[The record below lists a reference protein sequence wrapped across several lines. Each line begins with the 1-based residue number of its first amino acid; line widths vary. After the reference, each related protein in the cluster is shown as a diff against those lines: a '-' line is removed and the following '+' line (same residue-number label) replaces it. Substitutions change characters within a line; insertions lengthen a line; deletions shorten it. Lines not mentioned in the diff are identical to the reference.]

1 VTEAARPVKP
11 APPPSAGHEPRQSHG
26 PSAELGRG
34 LLAIAGLS
42 SLAIAQPVYDLLRR
56 TPEFFAIRHLGVA
69 DLLALVAL
77 LAVGPPLALSVPAA
91 AARFRRPAWIRPA
104 VAGPVGLLTGA
115 IALQAA
121 HGLPAAAAVALG
133 AVAVAGGAWA
143 YVRLPAVRILAAV
156 LAVAAAAAPA
166 VLVLDRDV
174 RRSLSIP
181 DRQLPTNPTGAQAP
195 VVLVVFDEWS
205 MISILDGEG
214 KIDRQRLPN
223 LARLADRGTW
233 YPNATSASNMTHH
246 AVPALLTGLS
256 PERERLPIAED
267 HPINLFTLLAP
278 SHDLFVMEPVTSL
291 CPPTLNRFEQRHRSF
306 ASRFGL
312 LVSDLRFV
320 WLSLTLPEPW
330 AKRLPPLDRTWSGFG
345 LSGSETALTPS
356 ERQLARSHPHRRND
370 ERVADFRRFIGSLV
384 PPGERPG
391 VYFAHVL
398 LPHGPWEY
406 LPSGR
411 RYGRSRS
418 YGLRDGIWTADP
430 WTVRNHEK
438 RYLLQVQFVDR
449 LIGELIDRLESLDLF
464 DRSLIALTADHG
476 ASFQPGKS
484 LRLPGPDA
492 SGDQLLDLVAVPL
505 IVKAPL
511 QDEAKVDEGVFSL
524 VDLLPRIL
532 ELAGARPGALA
543 QRSPT
548 GAEPLWFAE
557 HVDGLRLP
565 ADRGPWRRARLAAQT
580 ELLGSANDPAAIGTE
595 PDLHGRSVA
604 ELPLRD
610 GSTHARLDVPDAWDD
625 VDKDAMF
632 VPAVVEATFVEPG
645 DRTDRS
651 VAVAVNGIVADSV
664 RPYAGPRGRSR
675 ISALLPDDL
684 LLPGRNRIDL
694 FFVSG
699 RDAAPG
705 LERISPPEHVAYEA
719 DPDYSWAPER
729 NSAGLVRG
737 LLRRPAG
744 SLGQAV
750 ERFRIVASSGELYG
764 HLEATVPG
772 QRTAADGRWTFRL
785 SGRVF
790 DAASSPG
797 QSGTV
802 VVMVGGNAPVAF
814 TGPALRDSGF
824 TLELK
829 AGREQVEREGI
840 VAFAVGHGGVATR
853 LRFAYQAIERDRSG
867 REVVPLSDGRRLV
880 VTVPGGG
887 YAGALD
893 HVIAAGKSTRI
904 SAWAADLA
912 QLEGPRQMVIYRDDR
927 FLALLRAA
935 KRDRLDIAERFS
947 APSLLRS
954 GFNGTVPGGPLPSVF
969 PQRHRV
975 FAVMNRGAAV
985 ELSIP
990 TASDG
995 VR

>member
-1 VTEAARPVKP
+1 MNKAARPVKP
-11 APPPSAGHEPRQSHG
+11 APPPSTGHDPRQSHG

-77 LAVGPPLALSVPAA
+77 LAAGPPLALSVPAA

-104 VAGPVGLLTGA
+104 VAGPVGLLTSA
-115 IALQAA
+115 IVLQAA
-121 HGLPAAAAVALG
+121 HGLPAAAAGALG
-133 AVAVAGGAWA
+133 AVAVAGGVWA
-143 YVRLPAVRILAAV
+143 YVRLPAVRLLAAV
-156 LAVAAAAAPA
+156 LAVAAAVVPA

-233 YPNATSASNMTHH
+233 YPNATAASNMTHH

-330 AKRLPPLDRTWSGFG
+330 AKWLPPLDRTWSGFG
-345 LSGSETALTPS
+345 LSGSQTTLTPS
-356 ERQLARSHPHRRND
+356 ERRLARSHPHRRND
-370 ERVADFRRFIGSLV
+370 ERVADFRRFIGSLE

-418 YGLRDGIWTADP
+418 YGLHDGIWTADP

-438 RYLLQVQFVDR
+438 RYLLQVEFVDR

-464 DRSLIALTADHG
+464 DRSLIAVTADHG

-511 QDEAKVDEGVFSL
+511 QNEAKVDDGMFSL
-524 VDLLPRIL
+524 ADLLPRIL
-532 ELAGARPGALA
+532 ELAGARPGALER
-543 QRSPT
+543 RSPT
-548 GAEPLWFAE
+548 SAEPLWFAE

-595 PDLHGRSVA
+595 RDLHGRSVA

-632 VPAVVEATFVEPG
+632 IPAVVEATFVEPG

-664 RPYAGPRGRSR
+664 RPYADARGRNR

-684 LLPGRNRIDL
+684 LRPGRNQVDL

-705 LERISPPEHVAYEA
+705 LERISPPDNLPYEA
-719 DPDYSWAPER
+719 DPSYSWTPER
-729 NSAGLVRG
+729 NNAGLVRG
-737 LLRRPAG
+737 LLRRPIG
-744 SLGQAV
+744 SPNQAP
-750 ERFRIVASSGELYG
+750 ERFRVVARSGEFSG

-772 QRTAADGRWTFRL
+772 QQTAADGLRTFRV
-785 SGRVF
+785 SGRTF

-802 VVMVGGNAPVAF
+802 VAMVGGNAPVAF
-814 TGPALRDSGF
+814 TGPALRDNGF
-824 TLELK
+824 TLEL
-829 AGREQVEREGI
+829 AADREQVEREGI
-840 VAFAVGHGGVATR
+840 VAFAVGHAGVAIR
-853 LRFAYQAIERDRSG
+853 LRFGYRSIERDRGG
-867 REVVPLSDGRRLV
+867 REVIPFSDGRRLV
-880 VTVPGGG
+880 VASPGDG
-887 YAGALD
+887 YAGAVD
-893 HVIAAGKSTRI
+893 RVAAVGKGTRI
-904 SAWAADLA
+904 SVWAADL
-912 QLEGPRQMVIYRDDR
+912 ERGEPPRQVVIYRDDE
-927 FLALLRAA
+927 FLALLGRAR
-935 KRDRLDIAERFS
+935 RDRPEVAEKFN
-947 APSLLRS
+947 APGLQRS

-969 PQRHRV
+969 PRRHRV
-975 FAVMNRGAAV
+975 FAIMDRGAAI
-985 ELSIP
+985 ELPILP
-990 TASDG
+990 PAGDA
-995 VR
+995 R